1 MIKNKY
7 ILVVLLIIYFLL
19 SNKNLYETLFVD
31 IGHNSTIKHLFF
43 LIVTV
48 IFFFSYFI
56 FFSIKNIYIRVSV
69 GLIFLISSF
78 ASQFFFDISGN
89 IININDIEIAILN
102 KSSLDDLII
111 NYRKEFFLNISI
123 FIFGFCLLINGIRS
137 FNFLNK
143 KQIYFSLIFLLGLF
157 TISFSRGGF
166 ATQGLP
172 SQLQVLIPLPLIFF
186 SENFQN
192 SNQKLS
198 FDINKK
204 EKNIILIIDESVS
217 FEYFVKAKNFEKN
230 IDKHFKYLK
239 KFYSIHN
246 CSAQAVVGLMNGIEV
261 TKNNIVLR
269 KSLWLQAKKANYKTL
284 YFSAQEE
291 LGNYQYLQN
300 IKEIT
305 NIDEKYFFSH
315 LKNKDRDKIL
325 LEKLLEVTAKD
336 NNQFIVVIKNG
347 SHFPYFDKFD
357 LKKFNLDKNSDV
369 NLIYTYSIKENS
381 VNFLKD
387 LLSKLKK
394 ESDIIYLSDH
404 GQSLKKKKL
413 SHCNSNNPEIQEWEI
428 PLLYYKNNK
437 NKPINIAS
445 NLYLYDFIIDKM
457 GYSNETNLNKKNKL
471 FYGNLNKR
479 LNKKT
484 KFITIK

>member
-7 ILVVLLIIYFLL
+7 ILVVLLIVYFLL
-19 SNKNLYETLFVD
+19 SNKNLYDTLFVD
-31 IGHNSTIKHLFF
+31 IGHNSIIKLLFF
-43 LIVTV
+43 LFVTV
-48 IFFFSYFI
+48 IFFLSFFI
-56 FFSIKNIYIRVSV
+56 FFLIKNTYIRVST

-78 ASQFFFDISGN
+78 ASQFFYDISGN

-102 KSSLDDLII
+102 KSSIYDLVI
-111 NYRKEFFLNISI
+111 NYRKDFFLNFSI

-137 FNFLNK
+137 FNFFNK
-143 KQIYFSLIFLLGLF
+143 KQIYFSLIFFFSLF
-157 TISFSRGGF
+157 SISSARGGF

-186 SENFQN
+186 SKNFEY

-198 FDINKK
+198 FDINNKN
-204 EKNIILIIDESVS
+204 KNIILIIDESVS
-217 FEYFVKAKNFEKN
+217 FKYFVKAKNFEKN

-246 CSAQAVVGLMNGIEV
+246 CSAQAVFGLMNGIEV
-261 TKNNIVLR
+261 TKDNIVLR
-269 KSLWLQAKKANYKTL
+269 KSLWLRAKEANYKTI
-284 YFSAQEE
+284 YFSAQEKP
-291 LGNYQYLQN
+291 GNYQYLQN
-300 IKEIT
+300 IKEII

-315 LKNKDRDKIL
+315 LKNKDRDREL
-325 LEKLLEVTAKD
+325 LDKLLEVIAKD

-357 LKKFNLDKNSDV
+357 LKKFNLDKNSDA

-381 VNFLKD
+381 INFLKD

-394 ESDIIYLSDH
+394 DSDIIYLSDH
-404 GQSLKKKKL
+404 GQLLKKKKL

-437 NKPINIAS
+437 NRPLNVNS
-445 NLYLYDFIIDKM
+445 NLYLYDFIINKM
-457 GYSNETNLNKKNKL
+457 GYSNEINLNRENKL

-479 LNKKT
+479 LNKQT
-484 KFITIK
+484 KFITLK